1 MGFLDYDGEIRKIIC
16 STKSLNAPYRAMRA
30 RGARSTLDV
39 DRTPPSM

>member
-30 RGARSTLDV
+30 RGHFPTERAALECHE
-39 DRTPPSM
+39 